1 MEQSMPRSEQDDSN
15 GAGLPVPSGAARPRP
30 SLAHSAP
37 TAAFVSQLIAA
48 RQKSGPHPAQ
58 RSGTPA
64 GAVGAYGKGA
74 RISERRMPLGY
85 RKTMLV

>member
-1 MEQSMPRSEQDDSN
+1 MSKTEQDDGDDAS
-15 GAGLPVPSGAARPRP
+15 LPVPSGAARPRP

-48 RQKSGPHPAQ
+48 RQKLGPYPVL
-58 RSGTPA
+58 RPGTPA
-64 GAVGAYGKGA
+64 GALSAYGKGA